1 MKTDFDIIVIGGGI
15 NGSGIARDA
24 SGRGYTVA
32 LLEMN
37 DLSSA
42 TSSWSTKLIHGG
54 LRYMEQYNF
63 RLVRES
69 LLERE
74 ILMEIAPN
82 IIRPL
87 SFVMPHSPGLR
98 PSWLIS
104 LGLMIYDNIA
114 PRKFLSSSRTF
125 KLNKDTLGLP
135 LQEKFKKGYV
145 YSDCVVEDA
154 RLVVLNAMDA
164 NKNGAKIMTNTKVIK
179 IINNEFSWKIIAENK
194 DQRTKKT
201 IELTSKVLVNASGPW
216 VNDLASKINKTKDKH
231 NNARLI
237 KGSHIIVPRLY
248 VHNKAYIFQNN
259 DGRVIFTI
267 PFEKDFSLIGT
278 TDIPFEGNPL
288 EAKISLEE
296 INYLCESV
304 SRYFKN
310 RVFPNDVIWNYSG
323 VRSLFDDGRENAKDI
338 TRDYSIKSNYL
349 KHKMC
354 ISIFGGKITTYRK
367 LSEEVMKI
375 IGKYLNKHS
384 PNWTSKSSLPGGEF
398 SPLEFHDLLKKYIQ
412 KYSFLDEQVV
422 SRLFQLYGRN
432 IEKIIKNKNTIW
444 DLGFHFGSGLYE
456 CEVIWLIENEWVKKA
471 EDVLWR
477 RTKLGLFIN
486 KDQVET
492 LEKYINSK
500 VLS

>member
-24 SGRGYTVA
+24 SGRGYSVA

-69 LLERE
+69 LIERE
-74 ILMEIAPN
+74 NLMEIAPN

-87 SFVMPHSPGLR
+87 RFVMPHSPGLR

-114 PRKFLSSSRTF
+114 PRKFLPSSRTF
-125 KLNKDTLGLP
+125 KLNKHSLGLP
-135 LQEKFKKGYV
+135 LQEKFKKGYE
-145 YSDCVVEDA
+145 YSDCIVEDA

-164 NKNGAKIMTNTKVIK
+164 NKKGAKIMTNTKVIK
-179 IINNEFSWKIIAENK
+179 IINNDFSWKIIAENK
-194 DQRTKKT
+194 DQRSTKK
-201 IELTSKVLVNASGPW
+201 IELTTKVLVNASGPW
-216 VNDLASKINKTKDKH
+216 ADELVSKINKTKDNHK
-231 NNARLI
+231 NIRLI

-248 VHNKAYIFQNN
+248 DHNKAYIFQNS

-267 PFEKDFSLIGT
+267 PFEKEFSLIGT

-296 INYLCESV
+296 VNYLCESV

-310 RVFPNDVIWNYSG
+310 GVFPEDVVWSYSG
-323 VRSLFDDGRENAKDI
+323 VRSLFDDGRKKAKDI
-338 TRDYSIKSNYL
+338 TRDYSIKSDYL
-349 KHKMC
+349 NQKMS

-375 IGKYLNKHS
+375 IGKYLDKHS
-384 PNWTSKSSLPGGEF
+384 SNWTSESSLPGGEF
-398 SPLEFHDLLKKYIQ
+398 SPLEFQNLLKEYIQ
-412 KYSFLDEQVV
+412 KYSFLDQKIVA
-422 SRLFQLYGRN
+422 RLFQSYGKN
-432 IEKIIKNKNTIW
+432 IEKIIKNKKKIM
-444 DLGFHFGSGLYE
+444 DLGTHFGSGLYE
-456 CEVIWLIENEWVKKA
+456 CEVSWLIENEWVKKS

-477 RTKLGLFIN
+477 RTKLGLFLN
-486 KDQVET
+486 KHQVDT

-500 VLS
+500 CLT

>member
-24 SGRGYTVA
+24 SGRGYSVA

-74 ILMEIAPN
+74 NLMEIAPN
-82 IIRPL
+82 VIRPL
-87 SFVMPHSPGLR
+87 RFVMPHSPGLR
-98 PSWLIS
+98 PSWLIR
-104 LGLMIYDNIA
+104 LGLLIYDNIA
-114 PRKFLSSSRTF
+114 PRKFLRSSRIV
-125 KLNKDTLGLP
+125 KLNQDTLGLP
-135 LQEKFKKGYV
+135 LKEGFKKGYE
-145 YSDCVVEDA
+145 YSDCMVEDA

-179 IINNEFSWKIIAENK
+179 IINNDYSWKIIAENK
-194 DQRTKKT
+194 DQRSTKK

-216 VNDLASKINKTKDKH
+216 ANDLVSKINKTKENHKYV
-231 NNARLI
+231 RLI
-237 KGSHIIVPRLY
+237 KGSHIIVPKLY
-248 VHNKAYIFQNN
+248 DHNKAYIFQNS

-267 PFEKDFSLIGT
+267 PFEKEFSLIGT

-310 RVFPNDVIWNYSG
+310 RVSPEDVIWNYSG
-323 VRSLFDDGRENAKDI
+323 VRSLFDDGRKKAKDV

-349 KHKMC
+349 NQKMC

-384 PNWTSKSSLPGGEF
+384 SNWTSKSSLPGGEF
-398 SPLEFHDLLKKYIQ
+398 SPLEFQKFLKQYVHR
-412 KYSFLDEQVV
+412 YSFMDEQIVE
-422 SRLFQLYGRN
+422 RLFHSYGKN
-432 IEKIIKNKNTIW
+432 IEKIIKNKNSTR

-456 CEVIWLIENEWVKKA
+456 CEVSWLIENEWVKKA

-477 RTKLGLFIN
+477 RTKLGLFLN
-486 KDQVET
+486 KDQVKT
-492 LEKYINSK
+492 LEKYINLK
-500 VLS
+500 LLS